1 MTIHESQNQTAT
13 PDTVPYQG
21 DIPRQPLRFVWYVAR
36 QYWGWGLAAFS
47 AVTVATLSLALVPY
61 FFGIVIDSAN
71 AGDTN
76 SVFNWIIIFLLVSA
90 LGFAGWRTSGFAGLQ
105 FLIQVERFGH
115 IKLFEY
121 LQRHSQ
127 NYFNN
132 RFAGSL
138 ANKVSNGADGAEHM
152 LESLLW
158 NYYGIFLN
166 LVITVIYFSFVD
178 WRFAVGF
185 VGAVVLIITLN
196 IILVQRLIPLV
207 ISYADASS
215 KFRGG
220 LVDSLTNIAAVK
232 SYAREGYEHTHIGEL
247 ATERMEASNK
257 EWSFSE
263 WILVLNNTIV
273 IGIQSALFLASA
285 YFWSTGAITAGTLV
299 MLITVLYRVQGDLV
313 FIGNNIRSFI
323 RHYGT
328 IEEGLNEILVGQ
340 ELTDTTE
347 AQQLKISGGTFE
359 LQNVTFNYEKQ
370 PVFTNFSLTIPSG
383 QRVGIVGSSGAGK
396 TTLVSLLLR
405 QYNID
410 SGSIMID
417 GQDISQ
423 VTQQSLRSHIALV
436 PQEPLLFHRSIEE
449 NIAYGNAIA
458 TKEEVIQ
465 AAQRAEAHEFIMALP
480 EGYNTLVGE
489 RGVKLSGGQK
499 QRVAIARA
507 FIKNAPILI
516 LDEATSALDSESE
529 VAIQQALEALMEGR
543 TVIAIAHRLST
554 LRKMDRIIVLE
565 NGQIVEDGTHET
577 LARAGGV
584 YQRLWEHQAGGF
596 LTE

>member
-1 MTIHESQNQTAT
+1 MRN
-13 PDTVPYQG
+13 PKRLNKDTKKFYG
-21 DIPRQPLRFVWYVAR
+21 DMPRSPLLFVWYVAK
-36 QYWGWGLAAFS
+36 QFWGWGFSAFI
-47 AVTVATLSLALVPY
+47 AVTVATISLSLAPY
-61 FFGIVIDSAN
+61 FFGKIIDSAN
-71 AGDTN
+71 TGETSA
-76 SVFNWIIIFLLVSA
+76 VFQWIAIFLAVSV
-90 LGFAGWRTSGFAGLQ
+90 LGFSGWRTSGFLGLR
-105 FLIQVERFGH
+105 FLLKVERFAH
-115 IKLFEY
+115 LKLFQY
-121 LQRHSQ
+121 LQLHSQ

-132 RFAGSL
+132 RFAGSI

-158 NYYGIFLN
+158 NYYGIVLN
-166 LVITVIYFSFVD
+166 LIITVIYFTTVD

-185 VGAVVLIITLN
+185 IFAVVFIVIIN

-207 ISYADASS
+207 VDYTEKSS

-232 SYAREGYEHTHIGEL
+232 SYAREESEYAYVDKL
-247 ATERMEASNK
+247 ATERKDSNQK

-263 WILVLNNTIV
+263 WILVLNNLIV
-273 IGIQSALFLASA
+273 VGIEAVLFIGSA
-285 YFWSTGAITAGTLV
+285 YYWSIGAISAGTLV
-299 MLITVLYRVQGDLV
+299 MLITVLFRVQGDLV

-328 IEEGLNEILVGQ
+328 IEEGLGEILVEQ
-340 ELTDTTE
+340 ELLDE
-347 AQQLKISGGTFE
+347 ENAKKMVVSGGEIVLKDVDFY
-359 LQNVTFNYEKQ
+359 YEKQ
-370 PVFTNFSLTIPSG
+370 PVFKNFSLAIPAG
-383 QRVGIVGSSGAGK
+383 QRVGVVGSSGAGK
-396 TTLVSLLLR
+396 TTLISLLLR

-410 SGSIMID
+410 RGVISVD
-417 GQDISQ
+417 GQDIST
-423 VTQQSLRSHIALV
+423 VTQQSLRDSMALV
-436 PQEPLLFHRSIEE
+436 PQEPLLFHRSIRE
-449 NIAYGNAIA
+449 NISYGNQKANKMAIV
-458 TKEEVIQ
+458 E
-465 AAQRAEAHEFIMALP
+465 AAKKAEAHEFISVLS
-480 EGYNTLVGE
+480 ESYDTLVGE

-507 FIKNAPILI
+507 LLKDAPILI

-565 NGQIVEDGTHET
+565 GGQIVEDGTHAE
-577 LARAGGV
+577 LSKNGGV

-596 LTE
+596 LIE